1 MPSRFKDFLG
11 NRNIVQ
17 RFLRAVGENR
27 LANAAI
33 LAGPEGVGK
42 KTFALLAAQY
52 LNCHSPQ
59 QEDSC
64 GSCVSCLKIVSG
76 IHPDVRLIEPEGPQI
91 KIEQT
96 REVSSDVQ
104 FRPFEGKRKVYIFD
118 QAERLN
124 ESAANSILKTL
135 EEPPGYAWIVL
146 VTAHPD
152 ALLAT
157 IRSRCQVYRFAPVP
171 AEDIEQLLKRRGI
184 DPTKARTRAR
194 LGRGSVG
201 VALSQDWE
209 QVEREREQGLYLL
222 RQLAEVRAFHAVHGF
237 WAKLS
242 SEEQKRDGV
251 QALLNLLL
259 VLLRDVFLVKE
270 AQAFNIANT
279 DIIPRLEEVAALY
292 SFDNIC
298 ELEAQL
304 RAVLREIQRN
314 VNAQILVESLYYERR

>member
-27 LANAAI
+27 LASAAI

-52 LNCHSPQ
+52 LNCYSPQ

-64 GSCVSCLKIVSG
+64 GTCVSCLKIASG
-76 IHPDVRLIEPEGPQI
+76 IHPDVRLIEPEGLQI

-104 FRPFEGKRKVYIFD
+104 FRPFEGKRKVYVFD
-118 QAERLN
+118 QAEKLN
-124 ESAANSILKTL
+124 EAAANSLLKTL

-157 IRSRCQVYRFAPVP
+157 IRSRCPVYRFAPVP
-171 AEDIEQLLKRRGI
+171 AEDIEQLLKQQGI
-184 DPTKARTRAR
+184 DPIRARTRAR
-194 LGRGSVG
+194 LSRGSVG
-201 VALSQDWE
+201 GALSQDWE
-209 QVEREREQGLYLL
+209 QLERDREQGLHLL
-222 RQLAEVRAFHAVHGF
+222 RQLAEVRAFHGVHDF
-237 WAKLS
+237 WTKLTPD
-242 SEEQKRDGV
+242 EQKREKV

-259 VLLRDVFLVKE
+259 VLLHDVFLVKE
-270 AQAFNIANT
+270 GQASNSANT
-279 DIIPRLEEVAALY
+279 DIIPRLEEVVTLY
-292 SFDNIC
+292 SFDRIC

-304 RAVLREIQRN
+304 RAALREIQRN